1 MSVTSIVAPRLPSS
15 PPDYNQRYNDELTN
29 ILRLYFK
36 QIDSA
41 IRGLNI
47 AVSEP
52 FGLLVAKGDVP
63 GTTGLF
69 KFGFNADVDTAEET
83 IWDGGGL
90 YAYPASALAMTIV
103 SSSANDAAAGTGART
118 VTVIGLNASYV
129 EITQTI
135 TLNGT
140 TAVNIPTALI
150 RVYRVFVVTAGSG
163 NTAAGTLTIAN
174 AGTTYAQITLGDNQ
188 TLMAVYTVPAG
199 YTLYMTAGSVSAGTA
214 NASQFITARLVQRQL
229 GGVFRDVAKLT
240 LQVGTA
246 SFDGVV
252 VPLRFPEKT
261 DIEIRAIA
269 TNNNNAIG
277 GTFSGYL
284 VAN

>member
-1 MSVTSIVAPRLPSS
+1 MSVTSIVAPRLPSA

-29 ILRLYFK
+29 ILRLYFN

-41 IRGLNI
+41 IRGLNM

-69 KFGFNADVDTAEET
+69 KFGFNADVDAAEET

-90 YAYPASALAMTIV
+90 YSYPASALAMTIV
-103 SSSANDAAAGTGART
+103 SSSASDAAAGTGART
-118 VTVIGLNASYV
+118 VTVVGLNASYV
-129 EITQTI
+129 EIAQTI

-140 TAVNIPTALI
+140 TAVNIPTALL
-150 RVYRVFVVTAGSG
+150 RVYRAFVVTAGSG

-199 YTLYMTAGSVSAGTA
+199 YTLYLTSSNISAGTA
-214 NASQFITARLVQRQL
+214 NANQYLTARLVQRPF
-229 GGVFRDVAKLT
+229 GGVFRDISKLT
-240 LQVGTA
+240 LHDGTA
-246 SFDGVV
+246 SFDGFI

-261 DIEIRAIA
+261 DIEIRAIGSG
-269 TNNNNAIG
+269 TNNSVG
-277 GTFSGYL
+277 GVFSGYL